1 MKNMKNTILLILT
14 GFIFA
19 SCEKENFEDLP
30 NPNNFLE
37 ISSELEFDGT
47 VYTFIYPEDAPS
59 SYFKVDFNSL
69 PTQRVYWDSPD
80 KFWTIIWEGSNDT
93 TWTPVVNYS
102 TYSNDDGTGHQM
114 VYVNPTLIGD
124 TLNIIAKIDEVG
136 YEVYKEILIK
146 IESYE

>member
-1 MKNMKNTILLILT
+1 MKNTILLILT
-14 GFIFA
+14 GFIFV

-80 KFWTIIWEGSNDT
+80 KFWTIMWEGSNDT